1 MPTGEAASLR
11 LDKWLWFARL
21 TKSRSLAARLCEAGA
36 VAIAGRAARKPH
48 HPVRIGDVVTVPQ
61 GRLIHTVHVAALGTR
76 RGPATEARQLYLEPN
91 PPRQQLGREAW
102 TKLLDDSVD
111 DEATDNSSQETLS
124 LRERAG

>member
-1 MPTGEAASLR
+1 MPAGEAATLR

-36 VAIAGRAARKPH
+36 VAIAGRAMLKPH

-61 GRLIHTVHVAALGTR
+61 GRLIHTVRIVALGSR
-76 RGPATEARQLYLEPN
+76 RGPASEARTLYVETL
-91 PPRQQLGREAW
+91 PPRRPAQEGWA
-102 TKLLDDSVD
+102 KLLDDSAD
-111 DEATDNSSQETLS
+111 HEPTADASRETLL

>member
-1 MPTGEAASLR
+1 MPADEAATLR

-36 VAIAGRAARKPH
+36 VAIAGRAMLKPH

-61 GRLIHTVHVAALGTR
+61 GRLIHTIRIVALGSR
-76 RGPATEARQLYLEPN
+76 RGPAPEARTLYVETL
-91 PPRQQLGREAW
+91 PPRRLAQEGW
-102 TKLLDDSVD
+102 TKLLDDSAD
-111 DEATDNSSQETLS
+111 DESTGNAARETIS